1 MSQKVEDYFSTLTPR
16 RLASDAFETTRKEFI
31 DHFYQ
36 DGRNVRNLAIR
47 RLAELIAAEETRQGF
62 IAKLQKSIINKRN
75 YDKKPKRKIEEEV
88 LCDHRHP
95 ALPQTLPLQSDS
107 LLPPADDRQS
117 LPPTPPLLD
126 SLPRDLNDPCPTAE
140 PPPADDYITLT
151 VKDGITASKLFLLDD
166 HPALRLIPTPTRQ
179 DTFKVVPDT
188 DAQGKCQL
196 AIVQGFH
203 F

>member
-1 MSQKVEDYFSTLTPR
+1 MNQKVADYLVTLTPS

-31 DHFYQ
+31 DHFYK
-36 DGRNVRNLAIR
+36 DEKDVRNFAIDQLAK
-47 RLAELIAAEETRQGF
+47 LIAAEEIFKR
-62 IAKLQKSIINKRN
+62 KLRKAISNKRN
-75 YDKKPKRKIEEEV
+75 YGKKPKRKIEEEV

-95 ALPQTLPLQSDS
+95 AIPQTLPLQSDS

-140 PPPADDYITLT
+140 SPPADDYITLT

-166 HPALRLIPTPTRQ
+166 HPALRLIPTRQ
-179 DTFKVVPDT
+179 SIQVVPDT